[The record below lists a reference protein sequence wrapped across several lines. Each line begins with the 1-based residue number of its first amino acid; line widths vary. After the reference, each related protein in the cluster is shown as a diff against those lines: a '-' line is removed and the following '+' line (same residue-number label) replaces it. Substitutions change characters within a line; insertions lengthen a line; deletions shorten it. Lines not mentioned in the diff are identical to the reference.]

1 MTYRA
6 RWHGAAYDA
15 SPELR
20 SGRLWMRLRSG
31 DPAPGFEKVGSDR
44 YVRAV
49 PADECE
55 AVCFVTTVCRWRD
68 APFRV
73 HDRRD
78 GELLLEYTGGQVTVA
93 RSLGLER
100 VERGVHR
107 RWVPRDEVTELR
119 EHTVLLDEETRG
131 E

>member
-6 RWHGAAYDA
+6 RWRGADYDA

-20 SGRLWMRLRSG
+20 LGRLWMRLRSAV
-31 DPAPGFEKVGSDR
+31 PAAGFEEVLAGL

-55 AVCFVTTVCRWRD
+55 AARFVTTVCRWRD

-73 HDRRD
+73 HDQRA
-78 GELLLEYTGGQVTVA
+78 GELLLEYTGGDVTVA

-107 RWVPRDEVTELR
+107 RWVPGDEISELR
-119 EHTVLLDEETRG
+119 EHAVPLDGQSHRR
-131 E
+131 

>member
-6 RWHGAAYDA
+6 RWYGADYDA

-20 SGRLWMRLRSG
+20 SGRLWMRLRSAA
-31 DPAPGFEKVGSDR
+31 PAPGFEEVRAGR

-55 AVCFVTTVCRWRD
+55 AACFVTTVCRWRG

-73 HDRRD
+73 HDQRED
-78 GELLLEYTGGQVTVA
+78 ALLLEYTGGQVTVA
-93 RSLGLER
+93 QSLELER

-107 RWVPRDEVTELR
+107 RWVPRDEVAELR
-119 EHTVLLDEETRG
+119 EHTVPLGTETHG
-131 E
+131 G

>member
-6 RWHGAAYDA
+6 RWRGTDYDA

-20 SGRLWMRLRSG
+20 FGRLWMRLRSG
-31 DPAPGFEKVGSDR
+31 DPAPGFDEVRSDR

-78 GELLLEYTGGQVTVA
+78 DELLLEYTGGHVTVA

-107 RWVPRDEVTELR
+107 RWVPRAEVTELR
-119 EHTVLLDEETRG
+119 EHTVPLAEASHG
-131 E
+131 G

>member
-6 RWHGAAYDA
+6 RWHDADYDA

-20 SGRLWMRLRSG
+20 FGRWWMRLRSSA
-31 DPAPGFEKVGSDR
+31 PASGFEEVRADR
-44 YVRAV
+44 HVRAV
-49 PADECE
+49 PVDECE

-73 HDRRD
+73 HDQRD
-78 GELLLEYTGGQVTVA
+78 DALLLEYTGGHVTVA

-107 RWVPRDEVTELR
+107 RWVPRDEVAELR
-119 EHTVLLDEETRG
+119 EHAVPLDAESHGR
-131 E
+131 

>member
-6 RWHGAAYDA
+6 RWRGADYDA

-31 DPAPGFEKVGSDR
+31 APASGFAEVRAGLH
-44 YVRAV
+44 VRAV

-55 AVCFVTTVCRWRD
+55 AVSFVTTVCRWRGE
-68 APFRV
+68 PFRV
-73 HDRRD
+73 HDQRED
-78 GELLLEYTGGQVTVA
+78 ALLLEYTGGHVTVA

-107 RWVPRDEVTELR
+107 RWVPRDEVAELC
-119 EHTVLLDEETRG
+119 EHAVPLGARTHG
-131 E
+131 G

>member
-6 RWHGAAYDA
+6 RWGDADYDA

-20 SGRLWMRLRSG
+20 SGRLWMRLRSAA
-31 DPAPGFEKVGSDR
+31 PAPEFEEVRPGR

-49 PADECE
+49 PADECA
-55 AVCFVTTVCRWRD
+55 AVWFVSLVCRWRG

-78 GELLLEYTGGQVTVA
+78 GELLLEYTGGRVTVA
-93 RSLGLER
+93 QSLGLDR
-100 VERGVHR
+100 VERGVYR
-107 RWVPRDEVTELR
+107 RWVSRDEVTELR
-119 EHTVLLDEETRG
+119 EHAVPLDDG
-131 E
+131 PGVV

>member
-6 RWHGAAYDA
+6 RWHGAEYDA

-20 SGRLWMRLRSG
+20 FGRLWMRLRSVV
-31 DPAPGFEKVGSDR
+31 PAPGFEEVRSDR
-44 YVRAV
+44 HVRAV

-55 AVCFVTTVCRWRD
+55 AAWFVTTVCRWRD

-78 GELLLEYTGGQVTVA
+78 DALLLEYTGGHVTVA
-93 RSLGLER
+93 QGLGLER

-107 RWVPRDEVTELR
+107 RWVPRDEVAELR
-119 EHTVLLDEETRG
+119 VLTVPLDDESHG
-131 E
+131 I

>member
-6 RWHGAAYDA
+6 RWHGAEYDA
-15 SPELR
+15 SPEQR
-20 SGRLWMRLRSG
+20 SGRLWMRLRSTTP
-31 DPAPGFEKVGSDR
+31 DPGFEEVRSDR
-44 YVRAV
+44 HVRAV

-73 HDRRD
+73 HDQRED
-78 GELLLEYTGGQVTVA
+78 ALLLEYTGGQVTVA

-100 VERGVHR
+100 AERGVHR

-119 EHTVLLDEETRG
+119 EHSVSLDG
-131 E
+131 ESGGG